1 MTVVA
6 TDVER
11 HGGSAGPSTEGPTQK
26 LFEPGGQTLEDVI
39 LGAWEELVAD
49 GRAECP
55 VCGGAMTMLS
65 GCKECGAELS

>member
-11 HGGSAGPSTEGPTQK
+11 PAGSAAPRSDATRER
-26 LFEPGGQTLEDVI
+26 LFEPGGQTLEDVV

-55 VCGGAMTMLS
+55 ACGGAMTMLS